1 MTTANSFKSDIS
13 ALVEL
18 RNLPDSVNGNIQE
31 QITRLCQE
39 YPQTIDCKVSV
50 KAPAFCQAGCYQIE
64 MAISLPDRVMT
75 IERSPNLD
83 CYQEALYVAI
93 WSAFNLA
100 KKQLQAHLSQA
111 TTVVSRSVVEDSP
124 RRVVYPLRRCV
135 GYAGG

>member
-1 MTTANSFKSDIS
+1 MTTANIFKSDIS

-50 KAPAFCQAGCYQIE
+50 KAPAFCQEGCYQIE

-75 IERSPNLD
+75 IERLPNLD
-83 CYQEALYVAI
+83 CYQEDLYVAI

-111 TTVVSRSVVEDSP
+111 TTVVSKSVVEDSP

>member
-1 MTTANSFKSDIS
+1 MQTANIIKSDRS

-39 YPQTIDCKVSV
+39 YPQAINCKVSV
-50 KAPAFCQAGCYQIE
+50 KAPAFCQEGCYQIE
-64 MAISLPDRVMT
+64 IAIALSGRVLTIDRV
-75 IERSPNLD
+75 PNLD
-83 CYQEALYVAI
+83 CYQEDLYVAI

-100 KKQLQAHLSQA
+100 KKQLQSHLSQA
-111 TTVVSRSVVEDSP
+111 TTVVSKSVVEDSHH
-124 RRVVYPLRRCV
+124 RAVYPLRRCI